1 MCVKLPPKDLN
12 PNSCPSHPTSTYIY
26 KVIIAPRVCN
36 GKTKQY
42 EMCKIVID
50 QYIV

>member
-1 MCVKLPPKDLN
+1 MCVKLPPRDLN
-12 PNSCPSHPTSTYIY
+12 PDPYPSHSTSTYTCE
-26 KVIIAPRVCN
+26 VIIAPRVCN

-50 QYIV
+50 